1 MAHMHASKQVKIL
14 SLTLRILLVSRRI
27 TQKDLVRAAK
37 IAAAD
42 VRAQRP
48 LEPIAP
54 IRLNEEIAPK
64 GEGRVI

>member
-1 MAHMHASKQVKIL
+1 MADLHASKQVKIL
-14 SLTLRILLVSRRI
+14 SLTLRILLVSGHI

-37 IAAAD
+37 IAAAE

-48 LEPIAP
+48 LEPIASIGLDEKITP
-54 IRLNEEIAPK
+54 N

>member
-1 MAHMHASKQVKIL
+1 MADLHASKQVKIL
-14 SLTLRILLVSRRI
+14 SLTLRILLVSGHI

-37 IAAAD
+37 IAAAE

-48 LEPIAP
+48 LEPIAS
-54 IRLNEEIAPK
+54 IGLDEKIAPN